1 MRLTASIFKR
11 GYNHLLDLL
20 LPPRC
25 VICGKVETWL
35 CDVCAQL
42 LPVAHRPT
50 CPRCGDAWD
59 DVGLCARCR
68 AAPLHVAPITSVF
81 LFQGA
86 VRDAIHAL
94 KYRGGRHVVRPL
106 AERMAAYWR
115 DVGLHSD
122 LLVPVPLHPEREM
135 QRGYNQSALLAVAL
149 APQVEVPVELT
160 ILYRTRATASQTHLD
175 RQARWD
181 NVKDAFA
188 CSDAPEQGYG
198 HDLTGLRI
206 TIIDDVATTG
216 ATLDACAV
224 ALLAQGARSVS
235 AFTLAHAV

>member
-1 MRLTASIFKR
+1 VGLTASIVKR
-11 GYNHLLDLL
+11 GYNYLLDLL

-25 VICGKVETWL
+25 VVCGKVETWL
-35 CDVCAQL
+35 CDACAPS
-42 LPVAHRPT
+42 LPVSRRPI

-68 AAPLHVAPITSVF
+68 ADPLRVAPIVSVF
-81 LFQGA
+81 LFQDA

-106 AERMAAYWR
+106 AERMAAYWL

-122 LLVPVPLHPEREM
+122 LLLPVPLHPEREA
-135 QRGYNQSALLAVAL
+135 QRGYNQAALLAIAL

-160 ILYRTRATASQTHLD
+160 ILYKIRATASQTHLNWHD
-175 RQARWD
+175 RWD

-188 CSDAPEQGYG
+188 CSDAPEQGNG

-206 TIIDDVATTG
+206 TLIDDVATTG

-224 ALLAQGARSVS
+224 ALLAHGARSVS